1 MTRKQY
7 YHKGMQLV
15 VAINK
20 YHGSDNLGSALAHFK
35 EAHRNAPKNFG
46 SYEKAWNCEA
56 MRWARKFYLGE
67 DC

>member
-1 MTRKQY
+1 MTRKTY

-20 YHGSDNLGSALAHFK
+20 ELNGKRVGKQLAHFRD
-35 EAHRNAPKNFG
+35 AHKDAPKHFG
-46 SYEKAWNCEA
+46 SYEKAWNSEA
-56 MRWARKFYLGE
+56 FKNARRIWLGE